1 MIIYIIAAVC
11 AALLAGFLYQTL
23 GVRADRKRFPAPGEF
38 VQIGNRRVHLR
49 DMGQGNLTVILE
61 SGLMSTV
68 LAWNDIQPELAKSTR
83 VISYD
88 RAGLGWSDG
97 GQEPRDASRLI
108 NELHA
113 LLAEKKI
120 DPPYI
125 LVGHSFGGVTMPL
138 FATSYANE
146 VAGIVL
152 IDPVAPTEW
161 NPPSEKDR
169 KRAEIGAKVCR
180 RASYA
185 AHFGVLRLIVAMIQL
200 GAKAFANRMIGTISK
215 GAPSDSNTT
224 ESPWFWNLPA
234 AERAMAPVFW
244 TQAKCCRAIGS
255 QLGNLA
261 ASCAQV
267 LAAGPIEVPLVVISA
282 ANVSPERLKGH
293 RMVAERATKGR
304 HIIAERSGHWV
315 TEDQPEL
322 VIQSILE
329 LVESAREQVAEKSQ
343 SAHGS

>member
-1 MIIYIIAAVC
+1 MIFYVIAAICV
-11 AALLAGFLYQTL
+11 ALLAGVLYQTL
-23 GVRADRKRFPAPGEF
+23 GERRDLKRFPAPGKF
-38 VQIGNRRVHLR
+38 VQVENRQVHVR
-49 DMGQGNLTVILE
+49 DMGQGSPTVILE

-68 LAWNDIQPELAKSTR
+68 LAWNEIQPELAKSTR

-97 GQEPRDASRLI
+97 GPEPRNASRLI
-108 NELHA
+108 DELHA
-113 LLAEKKI
+113 LLAEMKI
-120 DPPYI
+120 SPPYI
-125 LVGHSFGGVTMPL
+125 LVGHSFGGVTTPL
-138 FATSYANE
+138 FATRYAEE
-146 VAGIVL
+146 VAGVVL

-169 KRAEIGAKVCR
+169 KRAEIGSKVCR
-180 RASYA
+180 RASYL
-185 AHFGVLRLIVAMIQL
+185 AHFGVLRLIVVMIQL

-261 ASCAQV
+261 ESCAQV

-293 RMVAERATKGR
+293 KAIAERAPRGR

-322 VIQSILE
+322 VIQSILK
-329 LVESAREQVAEKSQ
+329 LVEAARGQSVEKLQSARGA
-343 SAHGS
+343 